1 MRSSNKELD
10 LLIKQVKKELQN
22 LSKTVT
28 PKQKRLLKL
37 VEEID
42 SLKDKPSISNSNHY
56 DLINSLSSGLIIT
69 DKFGTIRKANSTIL
83 NFFGL
88 TDKSCAGKNIFEI
101 IKFADESVRK
111 KIETFFKYLSKNKS
125 KQIRVENEPIDSRK
139 NKSIKVNFNLTVLL
153 DFNEKVAG
161 TVWNFGEIINDD
173 KVNVSSNDKQITY
186 STLVSNL
193 PGFIYRCANDKD
205 WTMEF
210 ISEGCKE
217 ITGYDPKDFIGNNI
231 LAFNEIIHTDFQNQI
246 WKHWQK
252 ILKEKKYFEFE

>member
-111 KIETFFKYLSKNKS
+111 KIETFFKYLS
-125 KQIRVENEPIDSRK
+125 
-139 NKSIKVNFNLTVLL
+139 L
-153 DFNEKVAG
+153 
-161 TVWNFGEIINDD
+161 
-173 KVNVSSNDKQITY
+173 
-186 STLVSNL
+186 
-193 PGFIYRCANDKD
+193 
-205 WTMEF
+205 
-210 ISEGCKE
+210 
-217 ITGYDPKDFIGNNI
+217 
-231 LAFNEIIHTDFQNQI
+231 IHI
-246 WKHWQK
+246 
-252 ILKEKKYFEFE
+252 